1 MCTCLSCLCIRLSSF
16 CVCVYLLYT
25 EARLVCV
32 LYPKSHCLKN
42 CAGYKV
48 AVLRATCKYSSSR
61 DIWLVFFPPT
71 IYAAHTRPNCVTS
84 PCSNSTYFTSHV
96 FTLDPCSCDT
106 EPENMHTRKSTECN
120 NALCVHSMYF
130 TSVPAT
136 LCTQV
141 PAWLSYEEMKI
152 LEGSGSRF
160 SPAHTSEAACVTINL
175 ANQKM

>member
-96 FTLDPCSCDT
+96 FTLDPCSCVT
-106 EPENMHTRKSTECN
+106 QNQRICTHANPLNATMHF
-120 NALCVHSMYF
+120 A
-130 TSVPAT
+130 
-136 LCTQV
+136 CTQCISLQYL
-141 PAWLSYEEMKI
+141 PHCARKFQ
-152 LEGSGSRF
+152 LELLGNEN
-160 SPAHTSEAACVTINL
+160 P
-175 ANQKM
+175 